1 MVMIDQELDP
11 EACFAAVDSRDSRF
25 DGRFYL
31 GVRTT
36 GIYCRPSCPARTP
49 LPRNC
54 HYFRTAA
61 GAVAAGF
68 RACKRCRPDALPGSR
83 EWDSGS
89 DLVSRAIRAIRAGFV
104 DTQGISGLA
113 EKMGVSERHLHR
125 LFIEK
130 VGATPSQLNQTRRSQ
145 IARLLIEQTHLS
157 MTEIAYAAGFG
168 SIRQFNDTM
177 ALEYGTTPTQ
187 LRRASSAQ
195 EATVQKGT
203 AELRNAS
210 SESLQLSLRLKFRPP
225 YDIDAMFGFFE
236 RHTVRGREIFSP
248 ASNDGTPATFTRV
261 LDLENGIGKVSL
273 PANVSGD
280 SVHVQLEVPDLS
292 GLPPILQNLRRWLDL
307 DADPTI
313 IGTALRSS
321 EILHPL
327 VSARPGIRIPGSL
340 NPYETSIFTVLGQQ
354 VSLAA
359 ARTFQTR
366 FIENFGQSS
375 RDGWYAFPAL
385 SDLQAIPPLEFQAAI
400 GLTRARSETLSTLIR
415 ALVKDVSFDT
425 SEDPASVRQHLH
437 AIRGIGPWTVEYIA
451 MRCLADP
458 DAFPASDLV
467 IQRALGAPSSR
478 IVGTMAE
485 AWKPWRGYAAM
496 HLWEF
501 ELQRKKSTEQ

>member
-1 MVMIDQELDP
+1 
-11 EACFAAVDSRDSRF
+11 
-25 DGRFYL
+25 
-31 GVRTT
+31 
-36 GIYCRPSCPARTP
+36 
-49 LPRNC
+49 
-54 HYFRTAA
+54 
-61 GAVAAGF
+61 
-68 RACKRCRPDALPGSR
+68 
-83 EWDSGS
+83 
-89 DLVSRAIRAIRAGFV
+89 
-104 DTQGISGLA
+104 
-113 EKMGVSERHLHR
+113 
-125 LFIEK
+125 
-130 VGATPSQLNQTRRSQ
+130 
-145 IARLLIEQTHLS
+145 

-177 ALEYGTTPTQ
+177 ALEYGTTPSQ